1 VTTQVLTPVQF
12 VPDGAGLDL
21 TAQLAAPTATTLQF
35 ANTGRE
41 ILLVAAAASS
51 ETVTVDI
58 GALVLGQTVTN
69 FSSVTLTSGHTVA
82 FGPFHSVDDQTGKS
96 TVQVVLSTTTSI
108 TVAVVQTVGVF

>member
-1 VTTQVLTPVQF
+1 MTTQVLTPVQF

-41 ILLVAAAASS
+41 ILLVAAAASA

-82 FGPFHSVDDQTGKS
+82 FGPFHSVDDQTGTS

-108 TVAVVQTVGVF
+108 TVAVVQTPGVF